1 VFPTGHAGIRAYLD
15 LFCRCGCCPAG
26 SMPTPPPP
34 ANSAY
39 ESLKTD
45 VKPGEP
51 GSKVTM
57 WLHGSGYIITSTLD
71 FLYTMG
77 FMYSQS
83 SQSTLLLVEYPMVPP
98 PPPPHILPSSP
109 SQSERPLQVP
119 EWQFPTQL
127 DRMTRTYAMLV
138 ASSAATSVLTLE
150 SAANSSRSLPVGQAL
165 RPGQCDCRGRL
176 CWRRSRHG
184 NAHQR
189 DLVRD

>member
-1 VFPTGHAGIRAYLD
+1 
-15 LFCRCGCCPAG
+15 
-26 SMPTPPPP
+26 MPTPPPP

-39 ESLKTD
+39 ESLETD

-98 PPPPHILPSSP
+98 PPPPLTSFPHRPHSP
-109 SQSERPLQVP
+109 SGRFR
-119 EWQFPTQL
+119 FPNGSFRL
-127 DRMTRTYAMLV
+127 
-138 ASSAATSVLTLE
+138 SSTA
-150 SAANSSRSLPVGQAL
+150 
-165 RPGQCDCRGRL
+165 
-176 CWRRSRHG
+176 
-184 NAHQR
+184 
-189 DLVRD
+189 

>member
-1 VFPTGHAGIRAYLD
+1 MFPTGHAGIRAYLD

-39 ESLKTD
+39 ESLETD

-98 PPPPHILPSSP
+98 PPPPSPPSLIALTVRPAASGSRMAVSDSARPHDEDVRHAGCLVGCHFCPHPGVCRELFSEP
-109 SQSERPLQVP
+109 S
-119 EWQFPTQL
+119 
-127 DRMTRTYAMLV
+127 
-138 ASSAATSVLTLE
+138 
-150 SAANSSRSLPVGQAL
+150 
-165 RPGQCDCRGRL
+165 
-176 CWRRSRHG
+176 RRSSSTAG
-184 NAHQR
+184 TM
-189 DLVRD
+189 